1 MDEPEKQVSRAMAS
15 IEGITDCRVVRR
27 SRLYRNPPMGPSDQP
42 DFVNAAVSVDTRL
55 DAAGLLAELQTI
67 ERRHGRVRTAERW
80 GPRVIDLDLLVYGE
94 QVIVQ
99 PDLTVPHPGIEDR
112 AFVLVPL
119 HEIEPELRI
128 PGNVTVAELLARINA
143 DSVIAIARRP
153 PL

>member
-1 MDEPEKQVSRAMAS
+1 
-15 IEGITDCRVVRR
+15 
-27 SRLYRNPPMGPSDQP
+27 MGPSDQP